1 MNFQTALYRGVT
13 SESNV
18 CLPIGL
24 KCPWNIQVCKKSNL
38 SYLCQRCQSQYRFYS
53 RFLSDYLLTGQVMT
67 YFDGLIWTIYTVPNS
82 FVLHWTLRDSRTAK
96 IGPGFSNF
104 LVLVRSEIFKIR
116 FGLVQS
122 GTDRLRSADPCLHNF
137 YQLFC
142 PNLVWVEWNIL
153 QYIQIGHVRV
163 FRYIRIN
170 SDCRFGQV

>member
-24 KCPWNIQVCKKSNL
+24 KCPWNIQTCKKSNL

-67 YFDGLIWTIYTVPNS
+67 YLDNLYGPQFIRS
-82 FVLHWTLRDSRTAK
+82 TLNPKGFTDRQNWSRIFK
-96 IGPGFSNF
+96 F

-116 FGLVQS
+116 FVLVQS

-142 PNLVWVEWNIL
+142 PNLVWVK
-153 QYIQIGHVRV
+153 
-163 FRYIRIN
+163 
-170 SDCRFGQV
+170 